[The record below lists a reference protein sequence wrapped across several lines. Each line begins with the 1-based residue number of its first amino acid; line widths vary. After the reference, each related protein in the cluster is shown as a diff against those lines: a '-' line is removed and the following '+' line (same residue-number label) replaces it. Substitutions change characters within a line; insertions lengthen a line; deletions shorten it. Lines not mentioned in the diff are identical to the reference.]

1 MKIFFDFDGTLVEI
15 MKRDYRVYCDSLPD
29 STSLDFAR
37 YVSLRRKKTNID
49 EILSLTHPNYRD
61 IREKF
66 LQKRDSLI
74 ENAAYLRYDT
84 VLQGVKESLSQIS
97 SNHECYIL
105 SARKDEKAL
114 KDQCDEMDIS
124 QYFLSIIAVSSPEKK
139 GGIISSIKGNEVSIM
154 VGDTENDIL
163 AARESGSISVSVDT
177 GIRDKETIGKYYPD
191 HITINLSELIG
202 IIEHVRQQQR
212 E

>member
-1 MKIFFDFDGTLVEI
+1 VKIFFDFDGTLVEI
-15 MKRDYRVYCDSLPD
+15 MKRDYRVYCDSLPG

-49 EILSLTHPNYRD
+49 EILSLTHPDYKD

-66 LQKRDSLI
+66 FEKRDSLI
-74 ENAAYLRYDT
+74 ENTAYLRYDK

-97 SNHECYIL
+97 SNHKCYIL

-124 QYFLSIIAVSSPEKK
+124 QYFLSIEAVSSPKKK
-139 GGIISSIKGNEVSIM
+139 GSAIREINGNEAAIM
-154 VGDTENDIL
+154 VGDTEHDIL
-163 AARESGSISVSVDT
+163 AARESGSISVAVET
-177 GIRDKETIGKYYPD
+177 GIRDKETISAYCPD
-191 HITINLSELIG
+191 HIIVNLSELAV
-202 IIEHVRQQQR
+202 IIEHARQQQR